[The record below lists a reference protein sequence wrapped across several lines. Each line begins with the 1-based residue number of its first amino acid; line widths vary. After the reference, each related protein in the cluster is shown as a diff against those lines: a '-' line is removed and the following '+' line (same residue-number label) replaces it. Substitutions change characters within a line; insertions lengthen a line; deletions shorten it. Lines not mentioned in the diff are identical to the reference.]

1 MRNVQ
6 QPYGKKLDRYFI
18 AVISI
23 HEPQF
28 ELINDRF
35 EDLLRELN
43 VKYIIQYTSGEDIYL
58 EEVTEDEYKDA
69 IAQLN

>member
-6 QPYGKKLDRYFI
+6 QPYGKKLNRYFI

-69 IAQLN
+69 IAPLN

>member
-23 HEPQF
+23 REPQF

-69 IAQLN
+69 LAPLN

>member
-6 QPYGKKLDRYFI
+6 QPYRKKLNRYFI

-69 IAQLN
+69 LAPLN